1 MQSAD
6 RSPAIAAAVIVHEGR
21 ALLVRRRVGEGTL
34 IWQFPAGAVEDG
46 ETAEAAAVRETDE
59 EVGLNVRAT
68 SFLGERV
75 HPSTG
80 RTMKYVGCE
89 LLGGTAYV
97 ADKDELAE
105 VAWCTLSE
113 LADLVP
119 HGFFEPV
126 QSYLDRSLSR
136 VAS

>member
-6 RSPAIAAAVIVHEGR
+6 TNPAIAAAVIVHEGR

-59 EVGLNVRAT
+59 EVGLSVRAT

-75 HPSTG
+75 HPATG
-80 RTMKYVGCE
+80 RMMKYVGCD
-89 LLGGTAYV
+89 LLGGTAHV

-105 VAWCTLSE
+105 VTWCTLSE
-113 LADLVP
+113 LAELVP

-126 QSYLDRSLSR
+126 QRYLNTSLNR